1 MSDAALTDINDPTYA
16 ETYASEVYAINATG
30 GFETVQE
37 FNQITLL
44 AQTAIT
50 KYDVTNAV
58 QIKMDRTWFNDQLGA
73 YDTVT
78 DTFTNDTFNI
88 EVDDMKSLYV
98 SANVISTGKFSTL
111 YSDFTTY
118 VNNYFG
124 MAGGFET
131 LFAAASEFRVA
142 SGAASED
149 APQFLGDELGALIN
163 GADTIASGTAG
174 ISELTGSIVLS
185 NLKQL
190 LRYAVDSNCFGN
202 RTVGVDETAAGATN
216 FGVNDKFL
224 AGDMF
229 WVPDAFTIT
238 LNLAIDSEAILPL
251 NNQGSTYDQTITEGS
266 ALFASSTTANTTL
279 ITRTVRA
286 PMLIKLIDPV

>member
-1 MSDAALTDINDPTYA
+1 MSDAALTDINDPEYA
-16 ETYASEVYAINATG
+16 ETYAAEVYAISATG

-37 FNQITLL
+37 FNQVTLL
-44 AQTAIT
+44 TQTTIT
-50 KYDVTNAV
+50 KFDVTNAV
-58 QIKMDRTWFNDQLGA
+58 QIKMDRTWFNEQLGA

-78 DTFTNDTFNI
+78 DSF
-88 EVDDMKSLYV
+88 EHDDFSITVADMQSLYV

-131 LFAAASEFRVA
+131 LFAAASEFKVA
-142 SGAASED
+142 SGATGED

-163 GADTIASGTAG
+163 GADTIESGVAG
-174 ISELTGSIVLS
+174 VSVLTGSIALS

-202 RTVGVDETAAGATN
+202 RTVGEDATAAGATN
-216 FGVNDKFL
+216 FGVNNKFL

-251 NNQGSTYDQTITEGS
+251 NNQGSTYTQTISEGS
-266 ALFASSTTANTTL
+266 ALFTSTTTATVNL
-279 ITRTVRA
+279 ITRTARA
-286 PMLIKLIDPV
+286 PLLIKLIDA